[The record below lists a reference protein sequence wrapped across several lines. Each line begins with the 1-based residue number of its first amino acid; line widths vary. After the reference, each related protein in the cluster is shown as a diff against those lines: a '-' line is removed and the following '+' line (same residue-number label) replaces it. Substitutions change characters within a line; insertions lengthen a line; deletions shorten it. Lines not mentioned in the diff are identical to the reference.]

1 MRLLMLGLSLAAVG
15 TAQSV
20 TFYKDVLPVLQR
32 NCQTCHRPGEAAP
45 LSLLTYENARP
56 WAKAM
61 KAAVLTGKMPPW
73 FAGEHSTEF
82 SNDRSLPDADRKALA
97 AWADAGA
104 PAGDAK
110 DAPKPLG
117 WPEGWVIGKPDV
129 VFEPPS
135 ALPIPASGTIE
146 YQYVIVPTGFT
157 EDKYI
162 QFVETRPSDRAHTH
176 HIVAYIRP
184 PGSKWLQDYPAGAPF
199 EPKNAKE
206 GGSGQKEFF
215 SACAPGTIPER
226 MKPGQAKLIR
236 ARSDIVFQLHYT
248 ANGKASADLPKLGL
262 IFAPQRPAE
271 RVQTVAAQNEDF
283 EIPAG
288 AANFRLGATYKL
300 ERDATLVNLFP
311 HMHLRGKSFEYHIV
325 YPTGETET
333 VLTVPRY
340 DFNWQLT
347 YDLAK
352 PREVLTRRI
361 SVLS

>member
-1 MRLLMLGLSLAAVG
+1 
-15 TAQSV
+15 
-20 TFYKDVLPVLQR
+20 
-32 NCQTCHRPGEAAP
+32 
-45 LSLLTYENARP
+45 
-56 WAKAM
+56 
-61 KAAVLTGKMPPW
+61 
-73 FAGEHSTEF
+73 
-82 SNDRSLPDADRKALA
+82 
-97 AWADAGA
+97 
-104 PAGDAK
+104 
-110 DAPKPLG
+110 
-117 WPEGWVIGKPDV
+117 
-129 VFEPPS
+129 
-135 ALPIPASGTIE
+135 
-146 YQYVIVPTGFT
+146 
-157 EDKYI
+157 
-162 QFVETRPSDRAHTH
+162 
-176 HIVAYIRP
+176 
-184 PGSKWLQDYPAGAPF
+184 
-199 EPKNAKE
+199 
-206 GGSGQKEFF
+206 
-215 SACAPGTIPER
+215 

-352 PREVLTRRI
+352 PREVPKGTVI
-361 SVLS
+361 EVTAWYDNSPSNPVNPDPSAVVHQGVLIGFFDIAYPLAPAASQQAQLQLSYPAH